1 MHCIQI
7 SELIT
12 FYRTHYLCEMA
23 WHMKLSLP
31 KFKVTQ
37 IGDTK
42 THRNVPRGRRE
53 AGSAVNLA
61 PSPSDAAVD
70 ETDVPEHLEQSLSV
84 EREAG
89 PTVSLHA
96 IKQKASAAAWDQVW
110 ATLQKAAIESS
121 ALPSDQGCILCADP
135 ATHRCTHCGAWA
147 YYCRSCYNQAHSMT
161 NFFHVGEVWEVCIF

>member
-1 MHCIQI
+1 
-7 SELIT
+7 
-12 FYRTHYLCEMA
+12 
-23 WHMKLSLP
+23 MKLSLP

-61 PSPSDAAVD
+61 PSLSDAAVD

-96 IKQKASAAAWDQVW
+96 IKQKASGAG
-110 ATLQKAAIESS
+110 
-121 ALPSDQGCILCADP
+121 LPTVPVSRRCWVTYCA
-135 ATHRCTHCGAWA
+135 C
-147 YYCRSCYNQAHSMT
+147 
-161 NFFHVGEVWEVCIF
+161 